1 MKRIAV
7 IGVGYLGQHHAR
19 ILSEFEDVEL
29 AGVVD
34 SDIER
39 ARRIAALYRTR
50 PYTDMRDVLPNVDA
64 VSIVTPTVT
73 HFELC
78 KEAILAGKD
87 VFLEK
92 PITNSLDEA
101 EELVRLSRERGRI
114 LQVGHLERYN
124 PAYQKA
130 KEFIKNPLYI
140 IGERLSPFSGRG
152 IDVEITFDLMIHDI
166 DIVTDILR
174 DRRLNSFS
182 AYGYS
187 LVTERID
194 FASARFDF
202 SSIEGN
208 NCQVH
213 LLASRISRDKKR
225 THTVFCEDYVLTV
238 DFMGQGLQR
247 SIPKNGNLIFEDIPV
262 EKKEP
267 LREELRD
274 FVECINSRRC
284 PLVPAEDVLYPLS
297 IVIDITN
304 NIRR

>member
-1 MKRIAV
+1 MKKVAV

-19 ILSEFEDVEL
+19 ILSESPDVEL

-39 ARRIAALYRTR
+39 ARHIATLYRTR
-50 PYTDMRDVLPNVDA
+50 PYKDMRDVLPHVDA

-87 VFLEK
+87 VFVEK
-92 PITNSLDEA
+92 PITKSLDEA
-101 EELVRLSRERGRI
+101 EELVRLSKEKGRI

-130 KEFIKNPLYI
+130 REFIKNPLYI
-140 IGERLSPFSGRG
+140 IGERLSPFTGRG

-166 DIVTDILR
+166 DIIIDLLR

-187 LVTERID
+187 LVTDRID
-194 FASARFDF
+194 FASARLDF
-202 SSIEGN
+202 SSPEGN
-208 NCQVH
+208 NCQVD
-213 LLASRISRDKKR
+213 LLASRVSREKKR
-225 THTVFCEDYVLTV
+225 IHTVFCEGYVLIV
-238 DFMGQGLQR
+238 DFMVQTLQKGL
-247 SIPKNGNLIFEDIPV
+247 PKNGGLVFEDIPV

-267 LREELRD
+267 LKEELRD
-274 FVECINSRRC
+274 FVECINSRKC
-284 PLVPAEDVLYPLS
+284 PLVPGEDVIYPLS
-297 IVIDITN
+297 IAIDITN
-304 NIRR
+304 KIRR